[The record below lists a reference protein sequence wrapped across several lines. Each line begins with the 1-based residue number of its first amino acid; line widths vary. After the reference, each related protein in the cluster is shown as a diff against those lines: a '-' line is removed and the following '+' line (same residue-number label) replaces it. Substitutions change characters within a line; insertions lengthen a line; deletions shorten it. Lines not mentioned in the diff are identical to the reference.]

1 MISPRLRFAIAALG
15 ALAVVALASSPA
27 FAHTEFEPGS
37 AAAGSRTTFE
47 LFAENEQ
54 SDSGTIQVQ
63 LFFPEDQ
70 PVTLAALPAA
80 AGWTTTVDGGA
91 VGSAVKSVT
100 WKRATAPPE
109 DVTVPITLGPLPPS
123 ATRLQFKVL
132 QTYANGDVDAWS
144 QAWPAG
150 APEPDM
156 PGPVLQVTGSAP
168 ATSTT
173 AAPTTT
179 QPSTTTTT
187 TATTTTIG
195 SAAPK
200 SGDDDSN
207 IALPI
212 AIAAAA
218 VIAGTAALVLLRRRS
233 RTPRNPP
240 IS

>member
-1 MISPRLRFAIAALG
+1 MSHRLRFAIAALG
-15 ALAVVALASSPA
+15 TLAVVALVASPA
-27 FAHTEFEPGS
+27 FAHTEFDPGS
-37 AAAGSRTTFE
+37 APAGSRTTFE
-47 LFAENEQ
+47 LFVENEQ

-70 PVTLAALPAA
+70 PVTLAASPTAP
-80 AGWTTTVDGGA
+80 GWTTTVDGGA

-109 DVTVPITLGPLPPS
+109 PVSVPITLGPLPPS
-123 ATRLQFKVL
+123 AARLQFKVL

-156 PGPVLQVTGSAP
+156 PGPILQVTGSAP
-168 ATSTT
+168 TTTTAT

-179 QPSTTTTT
+179 PTSTTTTT
-187 TATTTTIG
+187 TRTTTTTG
-195 SAAPK
+195 TAAPR
-200 SGDDDSN
+200 SDSDDSN

-212 AIAAAA
+212 AIAA
-218 VIAGTAALVLLRRRS
+218 VVIIAGATGLVLLRRR
-233 RTPRNPP
+233 RARAPHA
-240 IS
+240 